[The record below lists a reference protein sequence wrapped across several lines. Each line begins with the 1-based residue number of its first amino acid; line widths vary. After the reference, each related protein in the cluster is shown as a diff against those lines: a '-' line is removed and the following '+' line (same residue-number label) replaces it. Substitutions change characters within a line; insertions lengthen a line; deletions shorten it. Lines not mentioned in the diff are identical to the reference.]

1 MIAVLFF
8 RCCNTCEDVKE
19 AYRLRRWALP
29 DLSTIEQCKNDES
42 IERTNLA
49 LKEGC
54 QIYGYMEVNR
64 VSIIEMQ
71 RYQTICCFY
80 AGNCA
85 NVFVILKL

>member
-1 MIAVLFF
+1 MERLFTFLVTLTVKHCF
-8 RCCNTCEDVKE
+8 RCCNTCEEVKE

-29 DLSTIEQCKNDES
+29 DLATIEQCKNDDS

-64 VSIIEMQ
+64 VSTHLFM
-71 RYQTICCFY
+71 
-80 AGNCA
+80 
-85 NVFVILKL
+85 